1 MYYQYILLKN
11 HMYVIIK
18 HIKTESKKRV
28 PVILLNTQGEIWEFD
43 SQKIAEEMRDIFE
56 LNSDSGHKYEV
67 KKIWLN
73 GPVAQPDRAT
83 AF

>member
-28 PVILLNTQGEIWEFD
+28 PVIILNGESEIWEFETE
-43 SQKIAEEMRDIFE
+43 KEVEKMREIFE
-56 LNSDSGHKYEV
+56 LNSDSGYKYEV
-67 KKIWLN
+67 KKI
-73 GPVAQPDRAT
+73 
-83 AF
+83 

>member
-1 MYYQYILLKN
+1 
-11 HMYVIIK
+11 MYVIVK

-67 KKIWLN
+67 KKIW
-73 GPVAQPDRAT
+73 
-83 AF
+83 